1 MTGFKD
7 GFATT
12 RWTMVLAAGASR
24 EVALEE
30 LCQSYWFPLYA
41 FVRRRGYGKE
51 DAEDLTQSFF
61 AKLLDRESLTGLDP
75 EQGRFRAFLLAAL
88 KNFLSNEWGRSMCAK
103 RGGALAHLSLDWQ
116 SADHRFAIAD
126 ETGLSPDR
134 AFDREWALELLA
146 NVIERLR
153 GEFLNDG
160 KDKEFDAL
168 KVFLTTGRGEIS
180 GEEVAKELGIDAGSA
195 RVKIHRLRKRYR
207 ELLKREIAET
217 LADRSMVEEELAVL
231 FGAFS

>member
-12 RWTMVLAAGASR
+12 RWTMVLATGSGR
-24 EVALEE
+24 ESALDE

-41 FVRRRGYGKE
+41 HVRRRGYGKE
-51 DAEDLTQSFF
+51 DAEDLTQAFF
-61 AKLLDRESLTGLDP
+61 AKLLDRESFTGLDR
-75 EQGRFRAFLLAAL
+75 ERGKFRAFLLAAL
-88 KNFLSNEWGRSMCAK
+88 KNFLANEWDRSMRVK
-103 RGGALAHLSLDWQ
+103 RGGSVEHLTLDWQ
-116 SADHRFAIAD
+116 EADHRFAIAD

-134 AFDREWALELLA
+134 AFDREWALAILKK
-146 NVIERLR
+146 VIETLR

-160 KDKEFDAL
+160 KDREFETL
-168 KVFLTTGRGEIS
+168 KVFLTTGRGEVS
-180 GEEVAKELGIDAGSA
+180 GEEVAKELNIDTGSA

-217 LADRSMVEEELAVL
+217 LADRAMVEEELAVL
-231 FGAFS
+231 FAAFS